1 MNDSMNHSVND
12 FMKNA
17 PRHDL
22 AILDTLEAAG
32 CSSLQEDAQMSSH
45 SKSRWSDLRKKTRS
59 QKRHRKHRHRR
70 NYEDEYEFENDDS
83 RYALDDD
90 APKLLSREEHL
101 YRDARMFAEDRAE
114 LFLRAGKRAVIVLL
128 LLVVIPPIGFVAA
141 IFWAA
146 KYGRRLFAM
155 TIEPRLRER
164 LVEDQISRHIHAN
177 LSQERRKLA
186 DEHSHSLEVLSASIA
201 HEIRNPITAA
211 KSLLQQMRE
220 DPEAVDNEEYA
231 QVALAELERVER
243 SISHLLRFGRDEEVR
258 KNRILMRDVLDSALE
273 TFRERGER
281 EQVEIRRVFDCE
293 GAMRGDAEKL
303 RRVIINLVGNAF
315 DALADAQVDEPVI
328 EVSMGENLAGS
339 EVWVKIRDN
348 GFGID
353 AETRDQIFA
362 PFYTSKSGG
371 TGLGLAIT
379 KKLVDAHQGSIEV
392 AGQPGEGA
400 EFVLVFPKQMDG
412 GDGDPLGGRA

>member
-70 NYEDEYEFENDDS
+70 NYEDEYEFANDDS

-303 RRVIINLVGNAF
+303 RRVMINLVGNAF

>member
-146 KYGRRLFAM
+146 KYGRRL
-155 TIEPRLRER
+155 L
-164 LVEDQISRHIHAN
+164 
-177 LSQERRKLA
+177 
-186 DEHSHSLEVLSASIA
+186 
-201 HEIRNPITAA
+201 
-211 KSLLQQMRE
+211 
-220 DPEAVDNEEYA
+220 
-231 QVALAELERVER
+231 
-243 SISHLLRFGRDEEVR
+243 
-258 KNRILMRDVLDSALE
+258 
-273 TFRERGER
+273 
-281 EQVEIRRVFDCE
+281 
-293 GAMRGDAEKL
+293 
-303 RRVIINLVGNAF
+303 
-315 DALADAQVDEPVI
+315 
-328 EVSMGENLAGS
+328 
-339 EVWVKIRDN
+339 
-348 GFGID
+348 
-353 AETRDQIFA
+353 
-362 PFYTSKSGG
+362 
-371 TGLGLAIT
+371 
-379 KKLVDAHQGSIEV
+379 
-392 AGQPGEGA
+392 
-400 EFVLVFPKQMDG
+400 
-412 GDGDPLGGRA
+412 

>member
-1 MNDSMNHSVND
+1 
-12 FMKNA
+12 
-17 PRHDL
+17 
-22 AILDTLEAAG
+22 
-32 CSSLQEDAQMSSH
+32 MSSH

-59 QKRHRKHRHRR
+59 QKRHRKHRHGR

-128 LLVVIPPIGFVAA
+128 LLVVIPPLGFVAA

-164 LVEDQISRHIHAN
+164 LVEDQVSRHIHAN

-303 RRVIINLVGNAF
+303 RRVMINLVGNAF

-412 GDGDPLGGRA
+412 GNGDPLGGRA